1 MAVKV
6 AEQWAMAG
14 GVWVLERDDF
24 KDERA
29 CWYADGNGLG
39 GNRRVKVRK
48 REDLVLP
55 QMQ

>member
-1 MAVKV
+1 MEVASVPTLKSVAVKV

-29 CWYADGNGLG
+29 CWCADGNGLG
-39 GNRRVKVRK
+39 
-48 REDLVLP
+48 
-55 QMQ
+55 